1 MTDLA
6 DFDGGVKEDNLSER
20 ERGLKQLSQWL
31 LRNSDIRVYSRNVQN
46 YTNGTFSS
54 DSDYRPDIIVRGKS
68 NSYLVKFTLGDDSS
82 DVHNAIVSVLEYWRG
97 LASDKHSYTVD
108 GSKVSIDAVLIATN
122 YSQFGHL
129 FHNRQNNDP
138 LRAGRSKGA
147 RTGASNGYLPEIEHS
162 CSESALR
169 LIYRIAKEDEP
180 GTEVGIG
187 GLYSSRLDSNP
198 SVGEDTEHSEN
209 TTDYTP
215 AALYFIPGEEK
226 PQNWDY
232 IPFYEQNSS

>member
-6 DFDGGVKEDNLSER
+6 DFDAGVKEDNLSER
-20 ERGLKQLSQWL
+20 ERGLKDLSQWL
-31 LRNSDIRVYSRNVQN
+31 LRTSDIQVCSRNAQN
-46 YTNGTFSS
+46 YTNGTFST
-54 DSDYRPDIIVRGKS
+54 DSNYRPDLIVCGDK
-68 NSYLVKFTLGDDSS
+68 NSYLVKFTLGDNGSN
-82 DVHNAIVSVLEYWRG
+82 VHTTLIRVLEYWRG
-97 LASDKHSYTVD
+97 LASGTHSYTVD

-138 LRAGRSKGA
+138 LRTGRSDGA

-169 LIYRIAKEDEP
+169 LIYRIAKEDEFD
-180 GTEVGIG
+180 TDVGIG

-198 SVGEDTEHSEN
+198 SVSENTEHSKN

-232 IPFYEQNSS
+232 IPFYDQDSS